1 MAFCKNRN
9 GELGNG
15 MRGMMGTWG
24 IKAGMRRIRVGM
36 REMGVG
42 MRGIRVILHENLH
55 AYCFG

>member
-1 MAFCKNRN
+1 MAFCKSRN

-36 REMGVG
+36 RDMGVG
-42 MRGIRVILHENLH
+42 MLGMQGGN
-55 AYCFG
+55 AGNQGDSS